1 MKKEDLLKLIN
12 EAEGDD
18 FDITSLLPK
27 DPTPKDPE
35 PKDPTPKDP
44 DPKDPNPAPKDPTSP
59 ADEKLSLTFAE
70 LMQLI
75 NAKNPKPEPV
85 GDDNNAEIFI

>member
-18 FDITSLLPK
+18 FDITSLFPKGLEPK
-27 DPTPKDPE
+27 DPEPKDPEPKDPE
-35 PKDPTPKDP
+35 PKDPTSTGNTPP
-44 DPKDPNPAPKDPTSP
+44 L
-59 ADEKLSLTFAE
+59 ADGKLSLTFAE

-75 NAKNPKPEPV
+75 NAKNPKPAPGGE
-85 GDDNNAEIFI
+85 DDNAEIFI

>member
-12 EAEGDD
+12 EVEGDD
-18 FDITSLLPK
+18 FDIASLL
-27 DPTPKDPE
+27 
-35 PKDPTPKDP
+35 PKDP
-44 DPKDPNPAPKDPTSP
+44 DPKDPTPIPKDTEPKDPTSTGNTP
-59 ADEKLSLTFAE
+59 PLADGKLSLTFAE

-75 NAKNPKPEPV
+75 NAKNPKPASE